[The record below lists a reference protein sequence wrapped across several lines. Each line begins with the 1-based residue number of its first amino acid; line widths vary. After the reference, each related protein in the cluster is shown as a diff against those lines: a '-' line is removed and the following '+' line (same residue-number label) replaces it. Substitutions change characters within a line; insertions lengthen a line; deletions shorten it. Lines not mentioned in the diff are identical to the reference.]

1 MGIEVTHGWFAE
13 AVPQP
18 TKKSFH
24 VQLGCHA
31 EEILESLD
39 ALTTE
44 SGPLSTLDNA
54 RMWLGLLAKQLK
66 SGVLTVSVHDP
77 KEFIDGLTDSVVTA
91 TGTAYM
97 VGVSL
102 PRALDV
108 VNDSN
113 WSKFVNG
120 KAVFN
125 DQGKIA
131 KGSGYFKP
139 DLSNVLV
146 SYKFPV

>member
-1 MGIEVTHGWFAE
+1 
-13 AVPQP
+13 
-18 TKKSFH
+18 
-24 VQLGCHA
+24 
-31 EEILESLD
+31 
-39 ALTTE
+39 
-44 SGPLSTLDNA
+44 
-54 RMWLGLLAKQLK
+54 
-66 SGVLTVSVHDP
+66 
-77 KEFIDGLTDSVVTA
+77 
-91 TGTAYM
+91 M